1 MHPLTMRAV
10 YVTREASAEPGA
22 DAVLARL
29 DGAGLEVVVVDGDT
43 AASAVAGAGSSGWLI
58 TDDPRTCGR
67 RSPTVRTILVGPRRP
82 PSRGPVVRCDL
93 EARDL
98 SAAVLEI
105 LTHEAMG

>member
-1 MHPLTMRAV
+1 MSAV

-22 DAVLARL
+22 GALLARL
-29 DGAGLEVVVVDGDT
+29 GEAGLEVVVVDGDT
-43 AASAVAGAGSSGWLI
+43 AAAAVETTSGSGWLI
-58 TDDPRTCGR
+58 TDDPRACGR

-82 PSRGPVVRCDL
+82 PARGPLVRCDL

-105 LTHEAMG
+105 LAHEAMG

>member
-1 MHPLTMRAV
+1 MRTV

-22 DAVLARL
+22 TAMLARL
-29 DGAGLEVVVVDGDT
+29 GDAGLEVVVVDGDT
-43 AASAVAGAGSSGWLI
+43 AAAAVEHADSPGWLI

-98 SAAVLEI
+98 STAVLEI

>member
-1 MHPLTMRAV
+1 MRAV
-10 YVTREASAEPGA
+10 YVTRDASAEPGA
-22 DAVLARL
+22 AAVLARL
-29 DGAGLEVVVVDGDT
+29 GDAGLEVVVVDGDT
-43 AASAVAGAGSSGWLI
+43 AAAAVEDAANSGWLI

-67 RSPTVRTILVGPRRP
+67 RSATVRTILVGPRRP
-82 PSRGPVVRCDL
+82 PSRGPAVRCDL